1 MTPTLRL
8 SIHHL
13 PIGSY
18 MSYVNRVERNVM
30 HSDIFDKINEL
41 YDKRRQTELGGGD
54 ERIKKQHAKGKLTAR
69 ERIDYLLDKD
79 TFIELNPFMEHRGTD
94 FGMNNN
100 DAKGEGVVTGFGK
113 INGRPIYLF
122 SQDFT
127 VYGGAL
133 GEMHG
138 KKIANVMDLA
148 AKNGVPF
155 IGLNDSG
162 GARIQEGVSSLDG
175 YGHVFYRNSI
185 YSGVIPQISVIM
197 GPNAG
202 GAVYSPAI
210 TDFVIMVEETS
221 QMFITGPKVIETVTG
236 EKISTEDLGGA
247 HIHNAKSGNA
257 HMKAES
263 EEKALDAVRE
273 LLTYLPLNHKVKPPT
288 VDCEQTEDIRPD
300 LTDIVPF
307 NPTKSYD
314 VKLIIEQ
321 VVDVDSFFEIHK
333 DFAKNIVVGFAR
345 INGQT
350 VGLIC
355 NQPKYLAGGLD
366 IDSSDKAARFIRFC
380 DAFRIPLITFED
392 VTGFFAG
399 IKQEH
404 GGIIRHG
411 AKILYAYSEATV
423 PKITMITRKA
433 YGGAYV
439 ALNSKSIGADIVYA
453 WPNAEIAVMGPEG
466 AANII
471 FAKEI
476 ADSENPEETRQ
487 EKIDI
492 YREKFANPYIAA
504 GLGMVDDVIDP
515 RETRI
520 KLMQALDMLK
530 NKEEDRPKKK
540 HGNIPL

>member
-1 MTPTLRL
+1 M
-8 SIHHL
+8 
-13 PIGSY
+13 
-18 MSYVNRVERNVM
+18 
-30 HSDIFDKINEL
+30 DIFDKINEL
-41 YDKRRQTELGGGD
+41 YDKRRQVELGGGD
-54 ERIKKQHAKGKLTAR
+54 ERIDKQHDKGKLTAR
-69 ERIDYLLDKD
+69 ERIDYLLDNGS
-79 TFIELNPFMEHRGTD
+79 FVELNPFIEHRETD
-94 FGMNNN
+94 FGMNNSHAN
-100 DAKGEGVVTGFGK
+100 GEGVVTGYGK
-113 INGRPIYLF
+113 INGRAVYLF
-122 SQDFT
+122 AQDFT

-138 KKIANVMDLA
+138 KKIAAAMDLA
-148 AKNGVPF
+148 VKTGAPF

-175 YGHVFYRNSI
+175 YGHVFYRNAV

-197 GPNAG
+197 GPSAG

-210 TDFVIMVEETS
+210 TDFVIMVEKTS

-236 EKISTEDLGGA
+236 EQISPEELGGA
-247 HIHNAKSGNA
+247 DVHNSKSGNA
-257 HMKAES
+257 HIKAAN
-263 EEKALDAVRE
+263 EEEALDAVKE
-273 LLTYLPLNHKVKPPT
+273 LVAYLPANYQEKPPLQQSSLNDET
-288 VDCEQTEDIRPD
+288 RPD

-307 NPTKSYD
+307 DATRPYD
-314 VKLIIEQ
+314 VKAVIEQ
-321 VVDVDSFFEIHK
+321 VVDPGSFYEIHK

-350 VGLIC
+350 VGFVC

-380 DAFRIPLITFED
+380 DSFNIALITFED
-392 VTGFFAG
+392 VTGFFPG
-399 IKQEH
+399 VKQEH

-423 PKITMITRKA
+423 PKITVITRKA

-439 ALNSKSIGADIVYA
+439 ALNSKSIGADLVFA
-453 WPNAEIAVMGPEG
+453 WPNAEIAVMGPDG

-476 ADSENPEETRQ
+476 ADSDDPEATRQ
-487 EKIDI
+487 EKIST
-492 YREKFANPYIAA
+492 YREKFANPYVAA
-504 GLGMVDDVIDP
+504 GLGMIDDVIDP

-520 KLMQALDMLK
+520 KLIQALEMLY
-530 NKEEDRPKKK
+530 NKEEDRPTKK

>member
-1 MTPTLRL
+1 M
-8 SIHHL
+8 
-13 PIGSY
+13 
-18 MSYVNRVERNVM
+18 
-30 HSDIFDKINEL
+30 DIFDKINEL
-41 YDKRRQTELGGGD
+41 YDKRREVELGGGD
-54 ERIKKQHAKGKLTAR
+54 ERINKQHEKGKLTAR
-69 ERIDYLLDKD
+69 ERIDYLLDD
-79 TFIELNPFMEHRGTD
+79 GTFVELNPFIEHRVSD
-94 FGMNNN
+94 FGMNSKS
-100 DAKGEGVVTGFGK
+100 AKGEGVVTGYGK
-113 INGRPIYLF
+113 INGKPVYLF
-122 SQDFT
+122 AQDFT

-138 KKIANVMDLA
+138 KKIAAVMDLA
-148 AKNGVPF
+148 AKNKVPF

-197 GPNAG
+197 GPSAG

-210 TDFVIMVEETS
+210 TDFVIMVEKTS

-236 EKISTEDLGGA
+236 EKITSEDLGGA
-247 HIHNAKSGNA
+247 AIHNSKSGNA
-257 HMKAES
+257 HIKAEN
-263 EEKALDAVRE
+263 EEEALDTVRN
-273 LLTYLPLNHKVKPPT
+273 LLSYLPANYQEKPEVKDSKNEEDERP
-288 VDCEQTEDIRPD
+288 ELTE
-300 LTDIVPF
+300 IVPF
-307 NPTKSYD
+307 NARSPYD
-314 VKLIIEQ
+314 VKKVIRE
-321 VVDVDSFFEIHK
+321 VVDRNSFFEIHEN
-333 DFAKNIVVGFAR
+333 FAKNIVVGFAR
-345 INGQT
+345 IKGET
-350 VGLIC
+350 VGLVC

-380 DAFRIPLITFED
+380 DAFNIPLITFED
-392 VTGFFAG
+392 VTGFFPG

-423 PKITMITRKA
+423 PKITVITRKA

-439 ALNSKSIGADIVYA
+439 ALNSKSIGADLVYA

-487 EKIDI
+487 KKIDT
-492 YREKFANPYIAA
+492 YRDKFANPYVAA

-515 RETRI
+515 RETRV
-520 KLMQALDMLK
+520 KLIQALEMLF
-530 NKEEDRPKKK
+530 NKQEDRPGKK